1 MKIFPV
7 ALTFVTG
14 LIPGI
19 VLAESIDQTPE
30 VVNLNEKLADAPYY
44 DRTARAG
51 MGSRGAELIG
61 EDGWAWAITSLRHEK
76 KIRAQ
81 IVLERGKI
89 VHEYYRKDKYETR
102 ELAPGKNVSEHVHS
116 VTKSFCAMI
125 IAHMVEH
132 PDYDIAFEDT
142 LEKIFDDDNLW
153 ISVLSSPNKNDN
165 RTVAEYNVN
174 EMKKATLYNILAM
187 SAGLDEERYRERI
200 RQSYWDPTIPLFQ
213 YVYSSRAQELNEQ
226 LPVFIAGKETWPIKE
241 DEVNWTPGGES
252 LVDALAIYDMKEPF
266 WEYFKEPPYK
276 LSDSWNKGKYNYIA
290 YSPLLSYIIN
300 ATSGL
305 MPSQYLEKYFMPY
318 LGPGPETPSGEH
330 TMTPWADEIWGWKK
344 IDDGMEYGWSG
355 MNITAR
361 GLAKFGQLI
370 LQGGSNGNGTQ
381 ILPKHWTDELKSNS
395 TYYHH
400 HFYPQFQIWEGY
412 NPEILCMDG
421 FYGHIVCIHTKTQR
435 IYVQLVEDD
444 SECLYNENGPN
455 LCQSGPKASLAL
467 AKKLFRLFS
476 SDKHAFGAP
485 QTALNPSPKTNAYK
499 SEKVGKAK
507 TGKTKKSKRELSE

>member
-1 MKIFPV
+1 MGSTSNRRSNMKIFPV

-330 TMTPWADEIWGWKK
+330 TMTPW
-344 IDDGMEYGWSG
+344 
-355 MNITAR
+355 
-361 GLAKFGQLI
+361 
-370 LQGGSNGNGTQ
+370 
-381 ILPKHWTDELKSNS
+381 TDELKSNS

-412 NPEILCMDG
+412 NPEILCIDG

-467 AKKLFRLFS
+467 AKKLFRLSS

-507 TGKTKKSKRELSE
+507 TGKTKKSKRELSELITQNTRGIGYFLA

>member
-1 MKIFPV
+1 MHISSTYH
-7 ALTFVTG
+7 LT
-14 LIPGI
+14 LD
-19 VLAESIDQTPE
+19 L
-30 VVNLNEKLADAPYY
+30 Y
-44 DRTARAG
+44 
-51 MGSRGAELIG
+51 
-61 EDGWAWAITSLRHEK
+61 
-76 KIRAQ
+76 
-81 IVLERGKI
+81 
-89 VHEYYRKDKYETR
+89 
-102 ELAPGKNVSEHVHS
+102 VSF
-116 VTKSFCAMI
+116 TFCA
-125 IAHMVEH
+125 
-132 PDYDIAFEDT
+132 D
-142 LEKIFDDDNLW
+142 
-153 ISVLSSPNKNDN
+153 
-165 RTVAEYNVN
+165 
-174 EMKKATLYNILAM
+174 
-187 SAGLDEERYRERI
+187 
-200 RQSYWDPTIPLFQ
+200 
-213 YVYSSRAQELNEQ
+213 
-226 LPVFIAGKETWPIKE
+226 
-241 DEVNWTPGGES
+241 
-252 LVDALAIYDMKEPF
+252 
-266 WEYFKEPPYK
+266 
-276 LSDSWNKGKYNYIA
+276 
-290 YSPLLSYIIN
+290 
-300 ATSGL
+300 
-305 MPSQYLEKYFMPY
+305 
-318 LGPGPETPSGEH
+318 
-330 TMTPWADEIWGWKK
+330 
-344 IDDGMEYGWSG
+344 
-355 MNITAR
+355 ITAR

>member
-187 SAGLDEERYRERI
+187 SAGLDEKRYRKRYF
-200 RQSYWDPTIPLFQ
+200 SSNVDPTVPLVQ
-213 YVYSSRAQELNEQ
+213 YLNSSRSLKLNEFDA
-226 LPVFIAGKETWPIKE
+226 VVRAGKETWPAQENDI
-241 DEVNWTPGGES
+241 NWTPGGES
-252 LVDALAIYDMKEPF
+252 LVDALAIYDMKERSPK
-266 WEYFKEPPYK
+266 WTYTDY
-276 LSDSWNKGKYNYIA
+276 WNYGKFNYIA
-290 YSPLLSYIIN
+290 FSPLLSYIIN